1 MEEMY
6 LLKHPGVRKK
16 ILHGGQGPM
25 PHFPP
30 GTKLVFH
37 YQTLKDNF
45 ERTVIDDSRKNKQ
58 PTEIFVGKMFKME
71 VWEVL
76 LTSMRVGEV
85 AEFWCDAMHTG
96 LYPMVAKGIHLADQG
111 RDPLEGQMHTCGMGN
126 MFHYHST
133 GFPELDEIMKE
144 PQPLIF
150 IMELIT
156 VGDPFSYKR
165 ESWMM
170 EKDEKLQA
178 VPSLHLQG
186 NALVKQARF
195 REAASKYQE
204 AVLLLKTMQSR
215 EMPGHEDYINLERLV
230 TPLVLNYCQCML
242 ELQEYYTVLE
252 WTTEL
257 LEKHKGNVKA
267 YYKRAKA
274 HAAVWNDKE
283 ARRDF
288 LMVANLDVTL
298 APLVH
303 KELRL
308 LTERMRE
315 KYCEEK
321 NSYWGI
327 LEEKEGV
334 KSGGKKEEGEEEET
348 RVAQEKEEESVANT
362 DEAQEPEAEAANQ
375 ESTGSQGT
383 DRSAPPVTEGKDW
396 QQMLRLIPLLQ
407 DEGNFLVKEKRYPEA
422 VEKYKE
428 ALEYINFLQ
437 TNEVKPKGED
447 CESLEKVRLP
457 LSLNLSQCML
467 ELGEHRK
474 VLEINS
480 KLLNIHKDNLKA
492 LFQRA
497 RAHCALY
504 HEDEARRD
512 FSRVVKLDP
521 KLKPVVRLEMK
532 KLGETIRTKQVQEK
546 KTYWTSTKEKKSGG
560 RKGKKSEE
568 SQGVLSG
575 DDSKGRESGSALTDT
590 DSKGCESG
598 SALTDTDGQE
608 ALEEKVGS
616 GREQETAAVQREEQ
630 VARGSP
636 ARGEDDDASADL
648 TQIGGVKDNSTSTEN
663 PGAGAEPAVE
673 HTTAEKSANE
683 SNGADKGEANE
694 CTGNVAVTSEPA
706 NESPEG
712 VQSLEETMGLQ

>member
-6 LLKHPGVRKK
+6 LLKHPGVKKK
-16 ILHGGQGPM
+16 ILHGGQGPI

-58 PTEIFVGKMFKME
+58 PVEIFVGKMFKLE

-76 LTSMRVGEV
+76 LTSMRIGEV
-85 AEFWCDAMHTG
+85 AEFWCDAAHTG
-96 LYPMVAKGIHLADQG
+96 LYPMVAKGIRLAEQG
-111 RDPLEGQMHTCGMGN
+111 RDPLEGQRHTCGMGN
-126 MFHYHST
+126 LFHYHST

-150 IMELIT
+150 IMELIS

-204 AVLLLKTMQSR
+204 AVLLLKTVQSR
-215 EMPGHEDYINLERLV
+215 EMPGHEDYINLERLI

-252 WTTEL
+252 QTTEL

-274 HAAVWNDKE
+274 HAAVWNEKE

-303 KELRL
+303 RELKL
-308 LTERMRE
+308 LTERMKE
-315 KYCEEK
+315 KYWEEK

-327 LEEKEGV
+327 LEDKGGA
-334 KSGGKKEEGEEEET
+334 KSGGKKGEGEEEESS
-348 RVAQEKEEESVANT
+348 VALEKEEESTADT
-362 DEAQEPEAEAANQ
+362 DEDKGLAAEAANQ

-383 DRSAPPVTEGKDW
+383 NRNAPPVTEGKDW

-437 TNEVKPKGED
+437 THEVKQKGED
-447 CESLEKVRLP
+447 WESLEKVRLP

-467 ELGEHRK
+467 ELGEHRQ
-474 VLEINS
+474 VLEING
-480 KLLNIHKDNLKA
+480 KLLKRHKDNLKA
-492 LFQRA
+492 LYQRA
-497 RAHCALY
+497 RAHCAL
-504 HEDEARRD
+504 HQEEEARRD
-512 FSRVVKLDP
+512 FSRVAKLDP
-521 KLKPVVRLEMK
+521 KLKPVVRQELR
-532 KLGETIRTKQVQEK
+532 KLGEAIRARQVQEK
-546 KTYWTSTKEKKSGG
+546 KNYWMAAKEKKSRGGSKG
-560 RKGKKSEE
+560 RKSEK
-568 SQGVLSG
+568 SQGVEPG
-575 DDSKGRESGSALTDT
+575 EGTQERESAAGLED
-590 DSKGCESG
+590 K
-598 SALTDTDGQE
+598 DGKE
-608 ALEEKVGS
+608 ALEEKVFS
-616 GREQETAAVQREEQ
+616 GEEVQTAGVQREEQ
-630 VARGSP
+630 EVPGGP
-636 ARGEDDDASADL
+636 ARGEEDKASPGLDH
-648 TQIGGVKDNSTSTEN
+648 ISGVTETTSTES
-663 PGAGAEPAVE
+663 PGAGAEPAAE
-673 HTTAEKSANE
+673 HAPAEQPAND
-683 SNGADKGEANE
+683 GAVDKGEANE
-694 CTGNVAVTSEPA
+694 YAGNVAMPADPA
-706 NESPEG
+706 NGSPAG
-712 VQSLEETMGLQ
+712 VQSLDNEGENGNAVTAEHD